1 LKKNCFSLKKPWS
14 FSKKSLFTL
23 VKEKGK
29 QKQKQHTVIII

>member
-1 LKKNCFSLKKPWS
+1 VKKPWS
-14 FSKKSLFTL
+14 FSKSLFTL